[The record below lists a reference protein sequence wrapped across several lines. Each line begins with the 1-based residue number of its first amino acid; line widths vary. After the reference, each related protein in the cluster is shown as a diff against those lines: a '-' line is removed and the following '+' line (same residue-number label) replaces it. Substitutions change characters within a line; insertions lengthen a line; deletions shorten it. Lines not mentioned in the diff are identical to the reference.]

1 MKAHKNNKLF
11 VLGEL
16 GRHYF
21 EQRGIE
27 IDKQF
32 HYTVQNPTLNR
43 ARNIAE
49 ELLNCT
55 GKKS

>member
-1 MKAHKNNKLF
+1 MKKYGSVSDKGLAGSYNHNVLKIAQEQLEKNPNHSLF

-27 IDKQF
+27 IEKQ
-32 HYTVQNPTLNR
+32 
-43 ARNIAE
+43 
-49 ELLNCT
+49 
-55 GKKS
+55 